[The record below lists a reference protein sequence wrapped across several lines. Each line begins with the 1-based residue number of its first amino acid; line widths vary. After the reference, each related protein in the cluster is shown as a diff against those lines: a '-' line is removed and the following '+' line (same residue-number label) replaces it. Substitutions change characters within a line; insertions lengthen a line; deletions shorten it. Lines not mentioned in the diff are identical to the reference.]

1 MLALFDTNVYISEL
15 TRAIPNDVVER
26 WRSQYLVRLSPVVY
40 HELLRGARKKDWVY
54 EIRDHTVLAPVPT
67 FKMWEEAASIL
78 SQWHFS
84 SGENE
89 ALFKLQNDVLIAL
102 TARSLG
108 AVVITQDKHF
118 EKIAEKTSFLYFLY
132 R

>member
-1 MLALFDTNVYISEL
+1 MLALFDTNVYIGEL
-15 TRAIPNDVVER
+15 TRAIPN
-26 WRSQYLVRLSPVVY
+26 
-40 HELLRGARKKDWVY
+40 
-54 EIRDHTVLAPVPT
+54 
-67 FKMWEEAASIL
+67 AASIL

-89 ALFKLQNDVLIAL
+89 VLFKLQNDVLIAL